1 MGRWGEK
8 AEPPCHSFFELPV
21 ISTLHPEICEN
32 VIVLFLGLLMW
43 IDAMLMSVWLVD
55 GSLSV

>member
-1 MGRWGEK
+1 MEK
-8 AEPPCHSFFELPV
+8 SFFELPV

-32 VIVLFLGLLMW
+32 VIVLFLGLFMW
-43 IDAMLMSVWLVD
+43 IDAMLMSVLLVD